1 MDFLSF
7 FAFLLFMIG
16 CICFSISWLKSDLQ
30 CPPPQ
35 IIYRYIP
42 SNIIDTQFSQENL
55 PSNVYNDM
63 FNNDNIWVGG
73 MSVSMGKSIHNTS
86 NNFNGSHSKPFMSMN
101 PTLTPNTNYGPATGP
116 FGLQTH

>member
-1 MDFLSF
+1 
-7 FAFLLFMIG
+7 
-16 CICFSISWLKSDLQ
+16 
-30 CPPPQ
+30 
-35 IIYRYIP
+35 
-42 SNIIDTQFSQENL
+42 
-55 PSNVYNDM
+55 
-63 FNNDNIWVGG
+63 